1 MRDVLAL
8 TRAGWQA
15 ALSFRMGM
23 VFSLLGLVATLVP
36 VYFVAQALQPLAQ
49 RSIASEG
56 GQYFGFLV
64 VGAIATTLIAT
75 CVINPPSAAGG
86 ALGAGTLE
94 SILVTPAHPTL
105 AFVGLVGYDLSWA
118 LLRALFLLVTGS
130 LLGMHLV
137 GSGAVTAALAVILMM
152 TCHLGLGLAATALVL
167 AFRTAGP
174 IPPAIITASTLL
186 GGVYYSTSVIP
197 SWLQQLSAWV
207 PLTYSLRALRRGLL
221 LGESPMAVATD
232 LGYAALFAVAG
243 LSLGVTALS
252 LALRH
257 ARHAG
262 LLTRD

>member
-1 MRDVLAL
+1 MRDILAL

-15 ALSFRMGM
+15 ALSYRLGM
-23 VFSLLGLVATLVP
+23 VFSLLGLVVSLVP
-36 VYFVAQALQPLAQ
+36 VYFVAQALQPLAE

-75 CVINPPSAAGG
+75 CVINPSTAASG

-94 SILVTPAHPTL
+94 SILATPANRTL

-118 LLRALFLLVTGS
+118 LLRALFLLVAGS
-130 LLGMHLV
+130 LLGLQLV
-137 GSGAVTAALAVILMM
+137 GGGIVTAALAVILMVA
-152 TCHLGLGLAATALVL
+152 CHLGLGLAMTALVL

-174 IPPAIITASTLL
+174 IPPALITASTLL
-186 GGVYYSTSVIP
+186 GGVYYSTTVIP
-197 SWLQQLSAWV
+197 SWLQQLSGWV
-207 PLTYSLRALRRGLL
+207 PLTYSLRALRRGLM
-221 LGESPMAVATD
+221 LGEPPAAAATD
-232 LGYAALFAVAG
+232 LGYAAMFAVAG
-243 LSLGVTALS
+243 LSLGVGALA